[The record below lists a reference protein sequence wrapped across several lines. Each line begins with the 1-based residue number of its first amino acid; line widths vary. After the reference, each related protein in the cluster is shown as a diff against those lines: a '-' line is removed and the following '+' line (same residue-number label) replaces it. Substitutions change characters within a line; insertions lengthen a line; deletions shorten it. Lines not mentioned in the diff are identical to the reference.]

1 MNPTASELLGKYEVI
16 EWLSTSG
23 IASILRA
30 RDTETGSVVVLKIL
44 HAYFTNE
51 QEALRIFLDE
61 IEQVSHLQHPNI
73 VPIHGIEHVEEDT
86 AIVMDYVSWPTL
98 KARKTQT
105 MPVGEVIHILKQ
117 VASALDFAQSKKIL
131 HRDIRPSNVFYDRQS
146 GQVMVSDF
154 GIVRLVESTHALVRT
169 TINTPLPGYSAP
181 EQNQGLHYNPYSDVY
196 SLAVLAY
203 ELLTGG
209 PPFDAL
215 TPHSVLS
222 RQLRYIPEVPSHS
235 VAGMPPAADEVILK
249 ALEPKPENRFS
260 TSTEFVESLVQAVG
274 PELAQRPPVQ
284 SEAEAEEETATRPES
299 HLEQTTVVAPDVDV
313 ETAERIFCPLCG
325 TGNSASSRRCL
336 NCWGSLVAQP
346 VVSVEEEERL
356 LERYWGKLRKRKRIT
371 WISAIAA
378 VAVFAGWWAFN
389 LIETR
394 PPLPDPASSITA
406 VSGPDEWV
414 TAQRGN
420 FHTGQVPGPAFTP
433 SGEEAW
439 RFQAVGQILGVP
451 AVADG
456 LVFAGTN
463 DRRIVALDVESG
475 DVVWEYPLDIQ
486 PNSPPT
492 VAGDF
497 LYWGLRDG
505 RLLALDYKTGD
516 LVWEYKTGAAIYSAP
531 TVVDGALYVGSSDN
545 GIYVLDALTG
555 EERWNR
561 TTRNWVVASPS
572 VDQGVLV
579 FGGQDGELYMFDA
592 NNGTLRHQ
600 VDFGSGMDNS
610 TTIVDGITYVATRSG
625 TLVAFDH
632 TQKSMA
638 FQKAVWSWWFQ
649 LWIWNVAPIPD
660 PIPGLQWARRLRDT
674 VVGDMATDGTRLFV
688 NTTDGVLRA
697 FDLKTAALEWETEDL
712 GTLYSS
718 PIVTGDTVVQTSVDG
733 TVYGLDVSNG
743 EEKWRISV
751 DGTVITS
758 PVLAGNKLFVPTI
771 EGRLIAVQ

>member
-1 MNPTASELLGKYEVI
+1 MNPTASETLGKYEI
-16 EWLSTSG
+16 IGWLSTSG
-23 IASILRA
+23 IASLLHA

-44 HAYFTNE
+44 HAYFTQE
-51 QEALRIFLDE
+51 HEALRIFLE
-61 IEQVSHLQHPNI
+61 EMKQVSHLQHPNI
-73 VPIHGIEHVEEDT
+73 VQVRGVEHVEEDT
-86 AIVMDYVSWPTL
+86 AIVMNYVSWPTL
-98 KARKTQT
+98 KARKAQT

-117 VASALDFAQSKKIL
+117 VASALDFAQAKKIL
-131 HRDIRPSNVFYDRQS
+131 HRDIRPSNVFYDEKS
-146 GQVMVSDF
+146 GQVMLSDF

-169 TINTPLPGYSAP
+169 TINIPLPGYSAP

-196 SLAVLAY
+196 SLAVLGY

-222 RQLRYIPEVPSHS
+222 RQLRYVPEAPSLL
-235 VAGMPPAADEVILK
+235 VAGMPAAADEVILK
-249 ALEPKPENRFS
+249 ALEPKPENRFA

-284 SEAEAEEETATRPES
+284 SEAEVGEEAVAS
-299 HLEQTTVVAPDVDV
+299 LEQTTVVASDVNM
-313 ETAERIFCPLCG
+313 ETAQRIFCPHCG
-325 TGNSASSRRCL
+325 TGNSASSRRCS
-336 NCWGSLVAQP
+336 NCWGSLAAQP

-371 WISAIAA
+371 WIATITA
-378 VAVFAGWWAFN
+378 VVALAGWWAFN

-394 PPLPDPASSITA
+394 PPLPGPASSITA

-433 SGEEAW
+433 SGEEVW
-439 RFQAVGQILGVP
+439 RFQAEGQILGVP

-456 LVFAGTN
+456 LVFVGTN
-463 DRRIVALDVESG
+463 DRRIVALDAESG
-475 DVVWEYPLDIQ
+475 SMVWEYALDIQ
-486 PNSPPT
+486 PNSAPT

-497 LYWGLRDG
+497 LYWGIRDG
-505 RLLALDYKTGD
+505 RVIALDYKTGD
-516 LVWEYKTGAAIYSAP
+516 LAWDYKTGAAIYGAP
-531 TVVDGALYVGSSDN
+531 TVVDGVLYVGSSDG

-561 TTRNWVVASPS
+561 ITKNWVVASPS
-572 VDQGVLV
+572 VDQGILV
-579 FGGQDGELYMFDA
+579 FGGQDRELYMFDA

-600 VDFGSGMDNS
+600 VDLGSGVDNS
-610 TTIVDGITYVATRSG
+610 TTIVDGIAYVATRSG
-625 TLVAFDH
+625 TLVAFDY
-632 TQKSMA
+632 TQKSSA

-649 LWIWNVAPIPD
+649 LWVWNVAPVPD

-688 NTTDGVLRA
+688 NTTSGVLRA
-697 FDLKTAALEWETEDL
+697 FDLKTGTIEWETEGL

-718 PIVTGDTVVQTSVDG
+718 LIVTGDTVVQTSTDG
-733 TVYGLDVSNG
+733 TVYGLNVSNG

-751 DGTVITS
+751 DGSVISS